1 MSSYK
6 DYFNPEPKDAYKKL
20 KILVGLILLLILLFK
35 LTSCSVLKTETVT
48 VYDSVRVV
56 KYDTTKETIETLDFL
71 NKTIEV
77 YDTVHLYDTNRHK
90 VVVPFIV
97 RREKIEYGSSTKTE
111 TKKGTG
117 SDSARVETSVK
128 EKVKKKRPTGSI
140 VSALVILGLFFLG
153 MYWIK
158 NKK

>member
-1 MSSYK
+1 MSTYK

-20 KILVGLILLLILLFK
+20 KVLVGLILLLILLFK

-90 VVVPFIV
+90 VIVPFIV
-97 RREKIEYGSSTKTE
+97 RREKIEYGSATKTE

>member
-20 KILVGLILLLILLFK
+20 KVLVGLILLLILLFK

-90 VVVPFIV
+90 IVVPFIV
-97 RREKIEYGSSTKTE
+97 RREKIEYGSATKTE

-117 SDSARVETSVK
+117 SDSARVESTVK
-128 EKVKKKRPTGSI
+128 ENVKKKRPTGSI
-140 VSALVILGLFFLG
+140 VSAIVILGLFFLG